1 MNSVQ
6 IRHPAHMTF
15 LLAKKVN
22 YRTYVPVPYLAT
34 ALFNTLLL
42 YFTPPGRDLDVHGAV
57 YCRPQVQGAD
67 GRDDRNRHEHAS
79 LHLQGGQRGLRQ
91 RCHGARRYQHW

>member
-1 MNSVQ
+1 MLPVEVEVTHFYGTVSSNCAMQ
-6 IRHPAHMTF
+6 
-15 LLAKKVN
+15 
-22 YRTYVPVPYLAT
+22 YRMLM
-34 ALFNTLLL
+34 L
-42 YFTPPGRDLDVHGAV
+42 YFMPPGRDLDVHGAV

-67 GRDDRNRHEHAS
+67 GRDDGDRHEHAS